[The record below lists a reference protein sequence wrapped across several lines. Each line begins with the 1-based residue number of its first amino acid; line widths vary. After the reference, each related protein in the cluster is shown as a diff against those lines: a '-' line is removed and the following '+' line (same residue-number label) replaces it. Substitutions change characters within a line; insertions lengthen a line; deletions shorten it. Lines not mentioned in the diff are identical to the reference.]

1 MEDWRKAPVTEKI
14 RSTLGFI
21 EKLTL
26 KAGEIIKEDLEPL
39 RNAGVSERAM
49 EDAIHV
55 VVLFSIID
63 RIADS
68 LDFDIPSS
76 SGFGRLG
83 AVLLKRGYK

>member
-1 MEDWRKAPVTEKI
+1 LEDWRKAPIDEKL
-14 RSTLGFI
+14 RSMLGFI

-26 KAGEIIKEDLEPL
+26 KAGEINKEDLEPL
-39 RNAGVSERAM
+39 RNAGISERAI

-68 LDFDIPSS
+68 FDFDIPSS
-76 SGFGRLG
+76 AGFDRLG
-83 AVLLKRGYK
+83 SILLARGYK

>member
-1 MEDWRKAPVTEKI
+1 MEDWTKAPVEEKL

-26 KAGEIIKEDLEPL
+26 KAGEITKEDLEPA
-39 RNAGVSERAM
+39 RNAGVSERAI

-63 RIADS
+63 RVADS

-76 SGFGRLG
+76 VGFGRLG
-83 AVLLKRGYK
+83 DVLLERGYK

>member
-1 MEDWRKAPVTEKI
+1 
-14 RSTLGFI
+14 
-21 EKLTL
+21 L
-26 KAGEIIKEDLEPL
+26 KAGEISKEDLAPV
-39 RNAGVSERAM
+39 RNAGVSEQAI

-76 SGFGRLG
+76 EGFARLG
-83 AVLLKRGYK
+83 GVLLQRGYK